1 MTECVLV
8 TGGSGG
14 IGSALC
20 RQFAKVGY
28 RPLIGYRSGQ
38 KTAAALAEETGGV
51 PCALDL
57 TSTESIDAAVNT
69 IANETDRLA
78 GIVLAA
84 SPPPA
89 IAPIFRLP
97 DDEID
102 RQFSVNV
109 VGSHALLAG
118 AIRRLMR
125 PHKQGWI
132 VGLLSAAM
140 GTDSVA
146 AKSMGGYI
154 IAKYGLMGL
163 LKAIDAEYAW
173 LDVYTASPGYTDT
186 PMLEVF
192 DSRFLDQ
199 MRAASDRGDFASP
212 EEVAAGIIS
221 QIRNV

>member
-1 MTECVLV
+1 MSECVLV

-20 RQFAKVGY
+20 RQFAKAGY
-28 RPLIGYRSGQ
+28 KPLIGYFSGQ
-38 KTAAALAEETGGV
+38 ETATALAEETGGMLV
-51 PCALDL
+51 ALDL
-57 TSTESIDAAVNT
+57 TSTESIDAAVNK
-69 IANETDRLA
+69 IADETDRLA

-97 DDEID
+97 DNEIEK
-102 RQFSVNV
+102 QFSVNV
-109 VGSHALLAG
+109 IGSHALLAR

-125 PHKQGWI
+125 PHKQGWV
-132 VGLLSAAM
+132 VGLLSEAM
-140 GTDSVA
+140 GIESVA

-154 IAKYGLMGL
+154 VAKYGLMGS
-163 LKAIDAEYAW
+163 LKATDAEYAW
-173 LDVYTASPGYTDT
+173 LSVHTASPGYTDT
-186 PMLEVF
+186 PMLDVF

-199 MRAASDRGDFASP
+199 MRAAADSGGFSSP

-221 QIRNV
+221 QIRGV

>member
-1 MTECVLV
+1 MV
-8 TGGSGG
+8 GFASG
-14 IGSALC
+14 
-20 RQFAKVGY
+20 RE
-28 RPLIGYRSGQ
+28 
-38 KTAAALAEETGGV
+38 TAAAIADETGGMAL
-51 PCALDL
+51 PLDL
-57 TSTESIDAAVNT
+57 TSADSINAAVDT
-69 IANETDRLA
+69 IAEQIDRLA

-102 RQFSVNV
+102 KQFSVNV
-109 VGSHALLAG
+109 TGSHALLAG

-132 VGLLSAAM
+132 VGLLSEAM
-140 GTDSVA
+140 GAESGA

-163 LKAIDAEYAW
+163 LKVIDAEYAW
-173 LDVYTASPGYTDT
+173 LDVYTVSPDYTET
-186 PMLEVF
+186 AMLDAF

-199 MRAASDRGDFASP
+199 MRAASDRGGFASP

-221 QIRNV
+221 QIRGF